1 MSNAM
6 TNPFENELPTVD
18 SLGMPVTMT
27 PMDAF
32 KFARWYIDK
41 FGHKGPMGPEEWIQF
56 GDQWKEES
64 GYASSGTTVAGQ
76 GSGLDDYLNDRGSGN
91 NNNADNN
98 YTGSSAN
105 NYTESSANNYT
116 ESSAVDYSED
126 QLDEDGYPKEA
137 NEGDVF
143 TDGQGKQWEAHNAQT
158 VDSETGEVVSEET
171 EWRPYSGSASSKMS
185 GGLADLFDL
194 LSGIKGIEG
203 DYGRAGKWG
212 LLGQIFGGQFSD
224 GIGAGL
230 PGALGNI
237 LDIFGLGQGSIGDS
251 AKEGDW
257 SELLKQLL
265 AGKKDLEMVKRLE
278 VPVGQMASQSK
289 VGKDWG
295 LPSKE
300 SMVMQGLGPNYLE
313 GQKYA
318 MNKGVPMPAATHVGG
333 LPLVEEIEGGEQG
346 GIMGLKSHG
355 DITPAFLEPGEFVF
369 TKKATDNVGAKR
381 LYKLMQQA
389 EQMGM
394 R

>member
-1 MSNAM
+1 MTGEM
-6 TNPFENELPTVD
+6 TNPFEKALPTIEE
-18 SLGMPVTMT
+18 LGMPITMT
-27 PMDAF
+27 PMDAI

-41 FGHKGPMGPEEWIQF
+41 FGHGPMGPEEWIQF

-64 GYASSGTTVAGQ
+64 GYASSGTTTPGT
-76 GSGLDDYLNDRGSGN
+76 GSGLGDYVTDRNGSTTDAGG

-98 YTGSSAN
+98 YTD
-105 NYTESSANNYT
+105 SSANNYT
-116 ESSAVDYSED
+116 ESSAVDYSTE
-126 QLDEDGYPKEA
+126 QLDEYGYPKEA

-143 TDGQGKQWEAHNAQT
+143 TDGQGKQWEADVAQT
-158 VDSETGEVVSEET
+158 TDEAGEVINEEI

-185 GGLADLFDL
+185 GGLADIFDL
-194 LSGIKGIEG
+194 LGGIKGVEG
-203 DYGRAGKWG
+203 DYGRAGIWG

-224 GIGAGL
+224 GIGEGL

-237 LDIFGLGQGSIGDS
+237 LDIFGLGQGPIGDS

-257 SELLKQLL
+257 SELLKQILL
-265 AGKKDLEMVKRLE
+265 FKQGKDAVDAAD

-289 VGKDWG
+289 VGKDWD
-295 LPSKE
+295 LPSRE
-300 SMVMQGLGPNYLE
+300 SMVMQGLGPNFLQ

-318 MNKGVPMPAATHVGG
+318 MDKGKAMPAATHVGG
-333 LPLVEEIEGGEQG
+333 LPLVEEMIEGGEQG